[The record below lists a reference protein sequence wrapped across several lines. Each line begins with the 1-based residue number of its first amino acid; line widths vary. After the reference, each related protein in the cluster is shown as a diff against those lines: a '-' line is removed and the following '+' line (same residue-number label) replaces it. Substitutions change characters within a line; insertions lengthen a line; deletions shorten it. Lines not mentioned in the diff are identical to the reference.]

1 MAFSW
6 MLAPL
11 YELCA
16 PLFLHC
22 YLSKAK
28 ALLHLFVENLL
39 YIPGTGQEQRE
50 FKDEKGLVSDFEEEI
65 GI

>member
-11 YELCA
+11 YEFCA

-28 ALLHLFVENLL
+28 ALLNLFVENLL

-50 FKDEKGLVSDFEEEI
+50 FKDE
-65 GI
+65 